1 VTARLIYSALASLDG
16 YVADETGGFGWAAP
30 DEEVHAFINDLERP
44 IATYLY
50 GRRMYEVMAAWE
62 TMDATSEVGADFAQ
76 LWRVADKIVF
86 SRTLEQ
92 TATPR
97 TRLERAFEPEA
108 IRALKARSDRD
119 ISVGGSDLAGQA
131 LRAGLVDECHL
142 FLAPVVV
149 GGGTR
154 ALPDGVR
161 LDLDLRDERR
171 FAGGMVH
178 LHYLVRAGHPAG

>member
-16 YVADETGGFGWAAP
+16 YVADDTGGFGWAAP
-30 DEEVHAFINDLERP
+30 DEDVHAFINDLERP

-50 GRRMYEVMAAWE
+50 GRRMYEVMAVWE

-76 LWRVADKIVF
+76 LWRAADKIVF
-86 SRTLEQ
+86 SRTLER
-92 TATPR
+92 TTTPR

-119 ISVGGSDLAGQA
+119 ITVGGAELAGQA
-131 LRAGLVDECHL
+131 LQAGLVDECHL

-154 ALPDGVR
+154 ALPDCVR

-178 LHYLVRAGHPAG
+178 LHYLVRADHPAG